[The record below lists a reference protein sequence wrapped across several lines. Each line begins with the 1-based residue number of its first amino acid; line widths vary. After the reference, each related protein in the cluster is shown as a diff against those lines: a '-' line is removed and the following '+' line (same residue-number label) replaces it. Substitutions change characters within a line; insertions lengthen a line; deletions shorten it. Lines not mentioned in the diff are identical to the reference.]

1 MQKCMTVIRYG
12 SPEDGEEK
20 CRFKSG
26 FACTEKIGDIPYSRH
41 TRSEQTTLSQQ
52 QALRILSLG
61 DTRNNFT
68 NELHA
73 SRYSLQSLDEDRQQ
87 QSRVLASR

>member
-41 TRSEQTTLSQQ
+41 TRSEQTTFVESTT
-52 QALRILSLG
+52 SP
-61 DTRNNFT
+61 
-68 NELHA
+68 
-73 SRYSLQSLDEDRQQ
+73 EDFIAR
-87 QSRVLASR
+87 

>member
-1 MQKCMTVIRYG
+1 MAKKNVVSKAVLRAPRKLAIYLTVGIHVQCKRL
-12 SPEDGEEK
+12 S
-20 CRFKSG
+20 S
-26 FACTEKIGDIPYSRH
+26 
-41 TRSEQTTLSQQ
+41 SQQ

-73 SRYSLQSLDEDRQQ
+73 SRYSLESLDEDRQQ